1 MRCALRRW
9 NPFRNPRLRRRS
21 LRRLRCPST
30 SGRCF
35 RSTRRTKPCSNP
47 VPMPFPDP
55 RSMRRRNPQSRFPN
69 PIRRSRPILPGRLP
83 GGNPIRRRPEW
94 RSLRRRI
101 PSRNLR
107 GNPDLSLIPKRR
119 PKPHSSPENPNRP
132 PNPDRSQHPNPR
144 PCPNRL
150 RSRSLRLNP
159 RLRLNRLR
167 SRSLRPDLPLRL
179 NRSSFRNPL
188 LRQLRN
194 PLLRRNPNTSRPRCS
209 GWRRRPSATVTN
221 SASSCRSTIR
231 PRPPKSPPK
240 SPQGPKR
247 RKDRRSVPNLL
258 PVPNLL

>member
-9 NPFRNPRLRRRS
+9 NPFRNSRLRRRS

-83 GGNPIRRRPEW
+83 GGIPIRRRPEW

-101 PSRNLR
+101 QSRNLR

-119 PKPHSSPENPNRP
+119 PKRRPKRHSSPENPNRS
-132 PNPDRSQHPNPR
+132 PNPGRSLRLNPR
-144 PCPNRL
+144 LCPNRL

-179 NRSSFRNPL
+179 NRSSFWNPL

-231 PRPPKSPPK
+231 PRPPKSP
-240 SPQGPKR
+240 QDPKR

>member
-55 RSMRRRNPQSRFPN
+55 RSMRRRNPQSRFSN

-83 GGNPIRRRPEW
+83 GGIPIRRRPEW
-94 RSLRRRI
+94 RSLRCRI

-132 PNPDRSQHPNPR
+132 PNPDRSQHPNPTL
-144 PCPNRL
+144 CPNRL

-159 RLRLNRLR
+159 RLCPNRLR
-167 SRSLRPDLPLRL
+167 SRSLRLDLPLRL

-194 PLLRRNPNTSRPRCS
+194 PLLRRNPNTLRPRCS
-209 GWRRRPSATVTN
+209 DWRRRPSATVTN

-231 PRPPKSPPK
+231 LRPPK

-247 RKDRRSVPNLL
+247 RKDRRSVPNPL

>member
-9 NPFRNPRLRRRS
+9 NPFRNSRLRRRS

-47 VPMPFPDP
+47 VPMPFQDP

-83 GGNPIRRRPEW
+83 GGIPIRRRPEW

-188 LRQLRN
+188 LR
-194 PLLRRNPNTSRPRCS
+194 RNPNTSRPRCS

-231 PRPPKSPPK
+231 LRPPKSPPK

>member
-9 NPFRNPRLRRRS
+9 NPFRNSRLRRRS

-47 VPMPFPDP
+47 VPMPFQDP

-83 GGNPIRRRPEW
+83 GGIPIRRRPEW
-94 RSLRRRI
+94 RSLRCRI

-132 PNPDRSQHPNPR
+132 PNPDRSQHPNPTL
-144 PCPNRL
+144 CPNRL

-159 RLRLNRLR
+159 RLCPNRLR
-167 SRSLRPDLPLRL
+167 SRSLRLDLPLRL

-194 PLLRRNPNTSRPRCS
+194 PLLRRNPNTLRPRCS
-209 GWRRRPSATVTN
+209 DWRRRPSATVTN

-231 PRPPKSPPK
+231 LRPPK

-247 RKDRRSVPNLL
+247 RKDRRSVPNPL